1 MFAPSFYL
9 LFVYREQMTHAAI
22 FMPCLSFPFRNFTR
36 SVLFGFKFMFLF
48 RSFLFDYTLQS
59 LPHSIWSILVNKK
72 VMYAYRMLVHSNTN
86 CVFGLQFY
94 EGYMKFK
101 ALIKKLF
108 ETMKATIINGKHH
121 LSCEVAIWYQ
131 IFLVH
136 FTECF
141 NVVSHYQMN
150 IISCICYE
158 YTYFKCRLTRFIW
171 MVMLY
176 YII

>member
-1 MFAPSFYL
+1 MFTPSFYL
-9 LFVYREQMTHAAI
+9 LLCIENKWHMQPYSCRV
-22 FMPCLSFPFRNFTR
+22 FPSRFEILRVF
-36 SVLFGFKFMFLF
+36 VLFGFEFMFLF

-121 LSCEVAIWYQ
+121 LSCEVAIWYHNV
-131 IFLVH
+131 LVH
-136 FTECF
+136 FTVFCNF
-141 NVVSHYQMN
+141 LSFGQMH
-150 IISCICYE
+150 ILI
-158 YTYFKCRLTRFIW
+158 
-171 MVMLY
+171 
-176 YII
+176 